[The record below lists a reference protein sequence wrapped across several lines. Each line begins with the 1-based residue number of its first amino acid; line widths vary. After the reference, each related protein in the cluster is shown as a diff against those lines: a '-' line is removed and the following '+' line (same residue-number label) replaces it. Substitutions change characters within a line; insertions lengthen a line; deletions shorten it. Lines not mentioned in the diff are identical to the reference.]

1 MKTQAQACLT
11 VSKKVERIDPIDIE
25 FLINSPEAKAEAQKV
40 RDYLKKI
47 GQEAELSQAEINDL
61 LAKLKA
67 LEATP
72 GLDVP
77 AKKAAKAKSTF
88 NGLGNSINQIT
99 RELPAFTYSAQ
110 TGFLALSNN
119 IPILADE
126 IGRLRKEND
135 ELVAS
140 GKKGVPVWKSVIG
153 NLFSWNVA
161 LSLGI
166 TLVTVYGKEIANFFS
181 ELFKGRTAI
190 DEHTKSVEALNK
202 AYESNEYQKVI
213 KDLIEL
219 RSNIKLAKD
228 GVIDKKVALDQFNK
242 TLGKVTTETQDL
254 NEAERIV
261 VEKSPAYIEA
271 MLYKTAAT
279 LAAADAAKQ
288 LADNALKQFETEEKI
303 AAKQKEEAEARAKG
317 VSTASQ
323 AQGNF
328 TNLAANSAAF
338 RQKVLADELD
348 ELEKEA
354 DEIAKK
360 GDDIVSKLKERAAAI
375 RKAAGLTD
383 EDGNPDPLRKEIN
396 ERKKLLEKIADLDRE
411 YARKQL
417 DRDAQE
423 LQALRDKFA
432 KVRALIEEFNADPK
446 NAKAKIDLTGLGAL
460 QETAEADLIYKQDT
474 RSLKK
479 ELETQKELYRE
490 FEEYRKLFGTKKAK
504 ERYKNEL
511 GAFEDY
517 ASYLKDVVDRNKDA
531 FDAVDAGTATGGQ
544 AERMR
549 LLDEQL
555 SAEQKRQSQHLDTLL
570 SDFLSYEQE
579 RAKIV
584 ERYNE
589 IRQALQEDN
598 RGFDADKLD
607 REFQAELDKLDL
619 AQIKV
624 DERYKALY
632 GDIRG
637 MGEKAIQQIIVKA
650 REMVNALE
658 REGKVSTEIIAT
670 INKQIDALEAGGSDR
685 QATRLRELAYMFQE
699 VGNSIGGVF
708 GDIVDDIANTVGL
721 LSNALQVMNN
731 DTASGLTKITSM
743 IGLFTTAYNL
753 LNKAVQWLNRDKEL
767 EAQQQINESL
777 LERIKVEQKLN
788 EIHRERNELIREA
801 NVLLD
806 SYYKDDYASAVRQQ
820 AEMLATME
828 DSIAALASGALVEG
842 TGRTSGFFG
851 IGAKDKQYN
860 FNLNEVLG
868 FITGD
873 NSLGYGDVSNGT
885 RLDAFIDTTNAV
897 EDILNKMGKTAQDVA
912 RFTSAEW
919 MDFFELLDASGRITE
934 ETTKELLDTARES
947 LQEYQ
952 AALEEMRGII
962 RDFAGD
968 LSSQLSTSLQDAFR
982 TGEDA
987 AEHFRQSINRVL
999 LNIFMQDLI
1008 NQQFRQFFNSLQEE
1022 MEASMGVGG
1031 DQNWIDDIKRFSD
1044 QITPRLDAAME
1055 AMQIFDDEL
1064 QAAGYEGFGSSDS
1077 AAASG
1082 LQGAIRREM
1091 TEETASELTGL
1102 FRGQYDITK
1111 KHFQLS
1117 ERWFAMEQKCCDATM
1132 SIMASNAL
1140 IEENTRNTVIQ
1151 VMYAVAELKTI
1162 SKQTKS
1168 ASGRDLGKPGG

>member
-1 MKTQAQACLT
+1 M
-11 VSKKVERIDPIDIE
+11 ERIDPIDIE

-67 LEATP
+67 LEASP
-72 GLDVP
+72 GMAGVEKQ
-77 AKKAAKAKSTF
+77 ASKTKSTF

-135 ELVAS
+135 ALVAS
-140 GKKGVPVWKSVIG
+140 GQKGVPVWKSIVG

-161 LSLGI
+161 LSLGV
-166 TLVTVYGKEIANFFS
+166 TLITVYGKEIANFFS

-190 DEHTKSVEALNK
+190 DEHTKSVEALNQ

-219 RSNIKLAKD
+219 RSTIQQAKD
-228 GVIDKKVALDQFNK
+228 GVIDKEVALKQYNA
-242 TLGKVTTETQDL
+242 TLGKVYKNTDDL

-261 VEKSPAYIEA
+261 VEKAPAYIEA

-288 LADNALKQFETEEKI
+288 LADNAKAAFEVEEEI
-303 AAKQKEEAEARAKG
+303 DQNDAVINRQKESDNPIANARG
-317 VSTASQ
+317 RSGQ
-323 AQGNF
+323 
-328 TNLAANSAAF
+328 LSA
-338 RQKVLADELD
+338 
-348 ELEKEA
+348 
-354 DEIAKK
+354 
-360 GDDIVSKLKERAAAI
+360 GGRAAARNAALQNELEELDKDAKEVADKSQKI
-375 RKAAGLTD
+375 VDDLNKKAAEIAKAAGLDIFGDGKTD
-383 EDGNPDPLRKEIN
+383 ANRKEIN

-417 DRDAQE
+417 DRDAEE

-432 KVRALIEEFNADPK
+432 KVRALIEEFNKNPK
-446 NAKAKIDLTGLGAL
+446 NAKAKIDLTGLGVIQQSAETDL
-460 QETAEADLIYKQDT
+460 QYKQETRA
-474 RSLKK
+474 LKK

-517 ASYLKDVVDRNKDA
+517 AAYLKDVVDRNKDA

-544 AERMR
+544 GERMR

-555 SAEQKRQSQHLDTLL
+555 SAEQKRQSQHLDALL
-570 SDFLSYEQE
+570 SGFLSYEQE

-589 IRQALQEDN
+589 IRQDLQEDN

-650 REMVNALE
+650 REMVNALA
-658 REGKVSTEIIAT
+658 REGEVSAEIIAT

-721 LSNALQVMNN
+721 LSNALQVMNS

-767 EAQQQINESL
+767 ETQQQINESL

-828 DSIAALASGALVEG
+828 DSIAALASGALVQG
-842 TGRTSGFFG
+842 TARVGGFAGLFTQK
-851 IGAKDKQYN
+851 KDFS
-860 FNLNEVLG
+860 FNISDVLG
-868 FITGD
+868 FLAGD
-873 NSLGYGDVSNGT
+873 LEPRGDAGAERGIFYEIAT
-885 RLDAFIDTTNAV
+885 EV
-897 EDILNKMGKTAQDVA
+897 EDLLNKMGKTAQDVA

-952 AALEEMRGII
+952 AALEEMRSII

-1022 MEASMGVGG
+1022 MEASMSVGG

-1132 SIMASNAL
+1132 NIMASNAL